1 MQDSTMPY
9 TDKSYHLDY
18 LCSSCSGWGPP
29 VPDRDGD
36 GGDMVQAPRHNHVAI
51 HLLNLQITSLFFL
64 SRHYN
69 GTYIS
74 SYGSQT

>member
-9 TDKSYHLDY
+9 TDLSYHLDY
-18 LCSSCSGWGPP
+18 VQGVLAG
-29 VPDRDGD
+29 DRQYLPHLDGD

-51 HLLNLQITSLFFL
+51 HSLNLRITSLFFL

-69 GTYIS
+69 GTYLS